1 VKQAIWP
8 DYVPTPCPYCSGRG
22 FVVLENSIDTRNPE
36 KQKPSS
42 VVFECKFCG
51 GTGRRVRTD

>member
-1 VKQAIWP
+1 
-8 DYVPTPCPYCSGRG
+8 
-22 FVVLENSIDTRNPE
+22 VVLENSIDTRNPE